1 MKTLN
6 LEEAA
11 KFLHVHHITLQQKAK
26 AGIIP
31 GTKIGRRWV
40 FIDVDL
46 FDYIRAQYESRAL
59 QGEQEES
66 ECHFINAKTVPTG
79 GSKVSVNGERIQR
92 STGTTDKLKA
102 QEYHDKL
109 KAQLWDET
117 RLGIKPT
124 YTCGMKQLFDG

>member
-11 KFLHVHHITLQQKAK
+11 EFLHVHPITLQQKAK
-26 AGIIP
+26 SGTIP

-46 FDYIRAQYESRAL
+46 LQYIRSQYQPRAL
-59 QGEQEES
+59 QGEQEKS

-79 GSKVSVNGERIQR
+79 GSKSLLVEGEYRKAL
-92 STGTTDKLKA
+92 GLK
-102 QEYHDKL
+102 
-109 KAQLWDET
+109 
-117 RLGIKPT
+117 IN
-124 YTCGMKQLFDG
+124 

>member
-11 KFLHVHHITLQQKAK
+11 ELLHVHPITLQQKAK
-26 AGIIP
+26 TGIIP

-46 FDYIRAQYESRAL
+46 LQYIRSQYQPRAL
-59 QGEQEES
+59 QGEQEKS

-79 GSKVSVNGERIQR
+79 GSKSLLVEGEYRKAL
-92 STGTTDKLKA
+92 GLK
-102 QEYHDKL
+102 
-109 KAQLWDET
+109 
-117 RLGIKPT
+117 IN
-124 YTCGMKQLFDG
+124 

>member
-11 KFLHVHHITLQQKAK
+11 KFLHVHPITLQQKAK
-26 AGIIP
+26 TGIIP

-46 FDYIRAQYESRAL
+46 LQHIRSQYQPRAL
-59 QGEQEES
+59 QGEQEKS

-79 GSKVSVNGERIQR
+79 GSKSLSMERDYNEALGLPINKKHR
-92 STGTTDKLKA
+92 STTTN
-102 QEYHDKL
+102 
-109 KAQLWDET
+109 
-117 RLGIKPT
+117 
-124 YTCGMKQLFDG
+124 